1 MSIIKVL
8 AFDPAATLMGWALME
23 YNTQTHMVLVTAVG
37 TIEGRKLLKHYRD
50 MRKLFSDSFT
60 IQTAYYHLLKEEI
73 IPQASPDF
81 IVSEGAFHHKFV
93 ATLVS
98 LTLVINVIREV
109 SRDLYQKDINIVA
122 PMETKKILA
131 KNHMAK
137 KEQIRDAVITHKD
150 IMFSDDLFPIHQ
162 MLTEHE
168 YDAIGHGYAFIQK
181 YLPEILAAA
190 G

>member
-37 TIEGRKLLKHYRD
+37 TIDGRKQLKFYRD

-60 IQTAYYHLLKEEI
+60 IQTAYYHLLKDEI

-122 PMETKKILA
+122 PMETKKILT

-137 KEQIRDAVITHKD
+137 KEEIRDAVITHKD
-150 IMFSDDLFPIHQ
+150 IMFTDELYPTHQ

-168 YDAIGHGYAFIQK
+168 YDAIGHGYAFIKK
-181 YLPEILAAA
+181 YLVSTLETTV
-190 G
+190 